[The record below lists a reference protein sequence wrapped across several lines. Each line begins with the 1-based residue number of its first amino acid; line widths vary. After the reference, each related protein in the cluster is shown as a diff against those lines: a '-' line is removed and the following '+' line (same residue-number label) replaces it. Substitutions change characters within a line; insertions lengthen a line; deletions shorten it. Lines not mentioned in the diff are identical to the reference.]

1 MSAVAT
7 HHEHDHDHG
16 HAHTPSYAQI
26 LRTNRLGLWLFC
38 ISEIFLFVALVV
50 VRFALWGNTRPE
62 LDQGLG
68 LLTTS
73 VLLVSSFF
81 MVRAET
87 AIAHGE
93 RSKFQNSLLITF
105 VLGLL
110 FLIGVVGFEWGV
122 FGISIGGH
130 EPLRPTDGAYG
141 AVFFGMTGLH
151 ALHVLSGLILILLV
165 YFNGRRGG
173 YSEEQHWG
181 VEACAI
187 YWHYV
192 DVVWVFYYPILYLM
206 GSVLH

>member
-81 MVRAET
+81 MVRE
-87 AIAHGE
+87 IGRAH
-93 RSKFQNSLLITF
+93 
-105 VLGLL
+105 V
-110 FLIGVVGFEWGV
+110 
-122 FGISIGGH
+122 
-130 EPLRPTDGAYG
+130 
-141 AVFFGMTGLH
+141 
-151 ALHVLSGLILILLV
+151 
-165 YFNGRRGG
+165 
-173 YSEEQHWG
+173 
-181 VEACAI
+181 
-187 YWHYV
+187 
-192 DVVWVFYYPILYLM
+192 
-206 GSVLH
+206 